1 MSHLR
6 ILIHDP
12 TLLPLYEKAIEKFNA
27 STSDTHQ
34 DSGFDIYTPKTILT
48 NGQSMS
54 NSLDTQISCAVYG
67 SHGRPQPYYMYP
79 RSSVSKTPFRLAN
92 CVGIIDSGYRGH
104 LIGKF
109 DNISSGE
116 HQMTQHSR
124 LLQICS
130 HNLLPFESVTIVTE
144 LDDTKRGSGG
154 FGSTG
159 K

>member
-12 TLLPLYEKAIEKFNA
+12 ALIPLYEKAIEKFNE
-27 STSDTHQ
+27 SRSDTHQ
-34 DSGFDIYTPKTILT
+34 DSGFDVYTPNTILT
-48 NGQSMS
+48 HGSSMA

-67 SHGRPQPYYMYP
+67 SDGTPQPYYMYP
-79 RSSVSKTPFRLAN
+79 RSSISKTPFRLAN

-109 DNISSGE
+109 DNIGSE
-116 HQMTQHSR
+116 AHPMTQHSR

-130 HNLLPFESVTIVTE
+130 HNLLPFASVTIVSE
-144 LDDTKRGSGG
+144 LDDTTRGSGG